1 MRGMP
6 NQLSNESSP
15 YLLQH
20 ASNPVNWYAWGPE
33 ALELARSEDKPI
45 FLSIGYSACHWCHVM
60 EHESFENET
69 IAGTLNDHFVSIK
82 VDREERPDLDQI
94 YMNAVQMISGRGGWP
109 MSVFLTPEGK
119 PFFGGTYWPPSERMG
134 MPGFDQVLSSII
146 DAWNARRE
154 QADQQAEQLVER
166 LGEIGMIAGSGE
178 HASLELLWNAG
189 SELQQSGDRVRGG
202 FGDAPKFPHS
212 MALQL
217 LMRICYRRPSEDLL
231 QVVKLNLDRMA
242 HGGIYDH
249 LAGGFAR
256 YSVDADWLVP
266 HFEKMLYDNALLV
279 DAYLDGYLLT
289 GDKEYARVAT
299 ETLDYQLN
307 YMTDSEGG
315 FHSSEDADSEGV
327 EGKFY
332 VWSPAE
338 IQQVLGEEAAERFC
352 LVYDV
357 SEKGNFE
364 GTSILNLPRT
374 IEQSAREQGWD
385 EAELREELAESRA
398 RLLEVR
404 DKRIRPGKDDKV
416 LASWNGLMI
425 HSMARAAGILDDE
438 KYLEA
443 AASAARFVLE
453 KMCRPDGRLLHCWR
467 AGEAKVDGF
476 LDDYANMANAL
487 VTLYEASFDEYWI
500 DQAVRL
506 GEIIIEQFCDPGD
519 GGFFYTAN
527 DHETLIARNK
537 EIFDNATPSSSA
549 MTAMAL
555 GRLGKLCGNRV
566 FLDASEEI
574 LRQGTGVMQRSA
586 IGGAQLL
593 NVLDMILGPT
603 PEIVILGDSEDAE
616 TIELLYDLRHRFLPN
631 RVIALAA
638 SADGVKSVNLKDI
651 FAGKQQQGGVVTT
664 YLCENF
670 ACQKPV
676 MGQQAL
682 GETLNTM
689 REGET
694 GMSEGEISITAEPVS
709 DASCR
714 FTVSEAIYPNQ
725 SFAFMDKDAATG
737 SPLAERLFGIEGVS
751 RVVVSHDQLT
761 VNKTADVDWQVIGRT
776 VGAALREHMAS
787 GEPAVSEAAR
797 ESLPTADEIREGV
810 QDVLDKDINPSVADH
825 GGVISLINVQDNT
838 VYIQMGGGCQGCGQA
853 DVTLKFGIENSIR
866 AAVPG
871 VGDILDVTDHASG
884 RNPYYT
890 PSKK

>member
-1 MRGMP
+1 ML
-6 NQLSNESSP
+6 NQLANESSP

-33 ALELARSEDKPI
+33 ALELAQSEDKPI

-60 EHESFENET
+60 EHESFENDA

-94 YMNAVQMISGRGGWP
+94 YMNVVQMISGRGGWP

-154 QADQQAEQLVER
+154 QADEQAELLVKR
-166 LGEIGMIAGSGE
+166 LGEVGMIAGSGE
-178 HASLELLWNAG
+178 EATLELLWDAAA
-189 SELQQSGDRVRGG
+189 ELQRSADRVQGG
-202 FGDAPKFPHS
+202 FGNAPKFPHS

-217 LMRICYRRPSEDLL
+217 LMRVVHRRPSDDLL
-231 QVVKLNLDRMA
+231 ELVKLNLDRMA

-256 YSVDADWLVP
+256 YSVDTDWLVP
-266 HFEKMLYDNALLV
+266 HFEKMLYDNALLS
-279 DAYLDGYLLT
+279 DAYLDGFLLT
-289 GDKEYARVAT
+289 GESEYARVVT

-307 YMTDSEGG
+307 YMTDAEGG
-315 FHSSEDADSEGV
+315 FHSTEDADSEGV

-332 VWSPAE
+332 VWTPAE
-338 IQQVLGEEAAERFC
+338 IQEVLGDEAGERFC
-352 LVYDV
+352 FVYDV
-357 SEKGNFE
+357 SEQGNFE
-364 GTSILNLPRT
+364 GSSILNLPRT
-374 IEQSAREQGWD
+374 IGQSASELGWD
-385 EAELREELAESRA
+385 QAELRVELAQSRA

-404 DKRIRPGKDDKV
+404 DRRIRPGKDDKV

-425 HSMARAAGILDDE
+425 HTMARAAGILDDE
-438 KYLEA
+438 KYLQA

-453 KMCRPDGRLLHCWR
+453 KMCRQDGRLLHSWR
-467 AGEAKVDGF
+467 AGEAKIDGF

-487 VTLYEASFDEYWI
+487 VTLYESSFEEYWI

-506 GEIIIEQFCDPGD
+506 GGILMEQFHDPED

-549 MTAMAL
+549 MVGMAL
-555 GRLGKLCGNRV
+555 LRLGKLCGNTV
-566 FLDASEEI
+566 FQEAAWDV

-593 NVLDMILGPT
+593 NVLDMKLGPT
-603 PEIVILGDSEDAE
+603 PEIVILGDRENTE
-616 TIELLYDLRHRFLPN
+616 TAGLLQDLRQCFLPN
-631 RVIALAA
+631 RVVACTA
-638 SADGVKSVNLKDI
+638 SADDVQSVNLKEV
-651 FAGKQQQGGVVTT
+651 FAGKHQQDENVTT
-664 YLCENF
+664 FICENF
-670 ACQKPV
+670 TCQQPV
-676 MGQQAL
+676 MGRQAFR
-682 GETLNTM
+682 ETLDT
-689 REGET
+689 
-694 GMSEGEISITAEPVS
+694 MSEGEPVMAEGDVSITAEPVS

-714 FTVSEAIYPNQ
+714 FTVSEDIYPNQ
-725 SFAFMDKDAATG
+725 SFAFMDKEAAAG
-737 SPLAERLFGIEGVS
+737 SSLAERLFDIEGVS
-751 RVVVSHDQLT
+751 RVVVSHNQLT

-776 VGAALREHMAS
+776 VGEAIREHLAS
-787 GEPAVSEAAR
+787 GEPAVSDAAR
-797 ESLPTADEIREGV
+797 ESLPSTDEIREGV
-810 QDVLDKDINPSVADH
+810 QDVIDKDINPSVASH
-825 GGVISLINVQDNT
+825 GGVINLINVQDNT

-853 DVTLKFGIENSIR
+853 DVTLKFGIENAIR

-871 VGDILDVTDHASG
+871 VGDILDVTDHAAG

>member
-1 MRGMP
+1 MP
-6 NQLSNESSP
+6 NQLANESSP

-20 ASNPVNWYAWGPE
+20 ASNPVNWYGWGPE

-60 EHESFENET
+60 EHESFENEA
-69 IAGTLNDHFVSIK
+69 IAATLNDHFVSIK

-94 YMNAVQMISGRGGWP
+94 YMNAVQMMSGRGGWP
-109 MSVFLTPEGK
+109 MSVFLTPAGK
-119 PFFGGTYWPPSERMG
+119 PFFGGTYWPPSQQMG
-134 MPGFDQVLSSII
+134 MPGFDQVLAGII

-154 QADQQAEQLVER
+154 QADQQADDLAQR
-166 LGEIGMIAGSGE
+166 LGDVGMIAGSGE
-178 HASLELLWNAG
+178 EASLELLWAAAA
-189 SELQQSGDRVRGG
+189 ELEQSSDRVRGG
-202 FGDAPKFPHS
+202 FGSAPKFPHS
-212 MALQL
+212 VALQL
-217 LMRICYRRPSEDLL
+217 LMRVYHRRPSTDLL
-231 QVVKLNLDRMA
+231 ELVRLNLDRMA

-289 GDKEYARVAT
+289 GDNEYARVAT

-307 YMTDSEGG
+307 YMTDAEGG
-315 FHSSEDADSEGV
+315 FHSTEDADSEGV

-332 VWSPAE
+332 VWTLAE
-338 IQQVLGEEAAERFC
+338 IKQVLGDEAGERFC
-352 LVYDV
+352 FVYDV
-357 SEKGNFE
+357 TGEGNFE
-364 GTSILNLPRT
+364 GSNILNLPRT
-374 IEQSAREQGWD
+374 IGKSASELEWD
-385 EAELREELAESRA
+385 EAELRVELAESRA

-404 DKRIRPGKDDKV
+404 DKRIRPARDDKV

-425 HSMARAAGILDDE
+425 HTMARAAGILDDE
-438 KYLEA
+438 KYLQA
-443 AASAARFVLE
+443 AARAARFVLE
-453 KMCRPDGRLLHCWR
+453 KMCRKDDRLLHCWR
-467 AGEAKVDGF
+467 AGEAKIDGF

-487 VTLYEASFDEYWI
+487 VTLYESSFEEYWI
-500 DQAVRL
+500 DQAARL
-506 GEIIIEQFCDPGD
+506 GGILMEQFHDPQD
-519 GGFFYTAN
+519 EGFFYTAN
-527 DHETLIARNK
+527 DHETLISRNK

-549 MTAMAL
+549 MAAMAL
-555 GRLGKLCGNRV
+555 LRLGKLCGNAG
-566 FLDASEEI
+566 FLEAAEEV

-593 NVLDMILGPT
+593 NVLDMRLGPT

-616 TIELLYDLRHRFLPN
+616 TAALLHDLRHRFLPN
-631 RVIALAA
+631 RVLACAA
-638 SADGVKSVNLKDI
+638 SADGVKSVNLKGV
-651 FAGKQQQGGVVTT
+651 FAGKEQQDGIVTT
-664 YLCENF
+664 YVCENF

-676 MGQQAL
+676 LGQQAL
-682 GETLNTM
+682 GEILDKM
-689 REGET
+689 REGDP
-694 GMSEGEISITAEPVS
+694 GMSEGEISITAEPVT

-714 FTVSEAIYPNQ
+714 FTVSETVYPNQ
-725 SFAFMDKDAATG
+725 SFAFMDKQSAAG
-737 SPLAERLFGIEGVS
+737 SPLAERLFEIEGVS

-761 VNKTADVDWQVIGRT
+761 VNKTADVDWQEIGRT
-776 VGAALREHMAS
+776 VGAAIREHLAS
-787 GEPAVSEAAR
+787 GEPAVSDAAR

-810 QDVLDKDINPSVADH
+810 QEVLDKDINPSVADH

-871 VGDILDVTDHASG
+871 VGEILDVTDHAEG